1 MADDFQ
7 LLREYVERG
16 SDDAFREL
24 VERHARLVYGT
35 TRRVLDNETLAEEA
49 TQATFI
55 LLARKAAGLRPGTI
69 VAGWLFRTAR
79 FVALESRRQEQRRRQ
94 HQDNFMELNGPP
106 ELVWEKIAPLVDEA
120 MSSLG
125 AGERDAVVLR
135 FFEDRSFAEVAGALG
150 TTEAAAKMRVGRAL
164 EKLRHSFLRQGM
176 AVSAVVLS
184 AAFTAHGAGSLPVG
198 LTVAVSSAA
207 LASGTAGSTSITA
220 LVKGALL
227 IMAWNKTRNAIVA
240 VVILLL
246 LAGGTV
252 VTFKQIHHTKHRAPI
267 VATFEPMAGE
277 WEGTFVMSG
286 NGMAEP
292 FKQNAALSI
301 RTIQDGRGCEI
312 EMRVL
317 RPDGKVGRIYHFT
330 HAIAGGGN
338 QIVTQ
343 DDPSVA
349 RVAGAGMVTASE
361 HNERTGVWRA
371 AFRAE
376 LPDGKGSTDCEW
388 IRIGDELTIVRHDRD
403 GNEGEGTSEMRLRK
417 TSFNRP
423 VL

>member
-24 VERHARLVYGT
+24 VGRHARLVYGT
-35 TRRVLDNETLAEEA
+35 ARRVLDNDALAEEA

-55 LLARKAAGLRPGTI
+55 LLARKAAGLRPGTV
-69 VAGWLFRTAR
+69 VAGWLYRTAR

-94 HQDNFMELNGPP
+94 HQENFVELNGPP

-120 MSSLG
+120 MASLG
-125 AGERDAVVLR
+125 AAERDAVVLR
-135 FFEDRSFAEVAGALG
+135 FFEGRSFAEVAGALG

-164 EKLRHSFLRQGM
+164 GKLRRSFSREGM

-184 AAFTAHGAGSLPVG
+184 TAFTAQGTGSLPAG

-207 LASGTAGSTSITA
+207 LASGVTGSTSITA

-227 IMAWNKTRNAIVA
+227 IMAWNKVRNAIA
-240 VVILLL
+240 TVVILLL
-246 LAGGTV
+246 LAGGAA
-252 VTFKQIHHTKHRAPI
+252 VTFKQIHGAKYRAPT

-286 NGMAEP
+286 HGMAEP
-292 FKQNAALSI
+292 LKQTAELSI
-301 RTIQDGRGCEI
+301 RTGQQGRACEI

-317 RPDGKVGRIYHFT
+317 TPGGRVGRIYHFT
-330 HAIAGGGN
+330 HSIAGGGN

-349 RVAGAGMVTASE
+349 RVAGAGIVTLSE
-361 HNERTGVWRA
+361 HNKSTGKWRA

-388 IRIGDELTIVRHDRD
+388 VRTGDELTIVRHDRD
-403 GNEGEGTSEMRLRK
+403 ENAGEGTSEIRLRK
-417 TSFNRP
+417 AASQRP
-423 VL
+423 ML